1 MAFFVCLFEHSLY
14 KGKQKRLYVI
24 YLMFEQRFW
33 HGEQAGGRV

>member
-1 MAFFVCLFEHSLY
+1 MALFACLFEHSLY

-33 HGEQAGGRV
+33 HEEQVASLV